1 MAEPPVPPVPVQPVP
16 PVPVQPVPPT
26 VDDLLGIYIAAR
38 TRADFDQLNTT
49 LARLADSV
57 KDLATKDD
65 LKELA
70 TKASVEATVKVS
82 CEVSLSFK
90 GSNPDLEARPDP

>member
-1 MAEPPVPPVPVQPVP
+1 MAEPPVPPGPVQPA
-16 PVPVQPVPPT
+16 PPT
-26 VDDLLGIYIAAR
+26 IDDLLGVYIAAR
-38 TRADFDQLNTT
+38 GPTRAEYLAMNDT
-49 LARLADSV
+49 LARLADSI

-82 CEVSLSFK
+82 CEVSLSLK
-90 GSNPDLEARPDP
+90 GSDPDLEARPNP